1 MATRIHDVHAWCMH
15 GYGCVPF
22 TGTGTST
29 THCTS
34 TKLVLFYTCT
44 ILYFKVH
51 VHSNIQIIELQ
62 SLRGAYYVLD
72 TRPLLAVNSLGLEFV
87 LYFEVRTRPLKN
99 RAFFLK

>member
-1 MATRIHDVHAWCMH
+1 MMCMH
-15 GYGCVPF
+15 GACMDIAVFPLPVHLQL
-22 TGTGTST
+22 TVLN
-29 THCTS
+29 
-34 TKLVLFYTCT
+34 LVLFYTCT

-99 RAFFLK
+99 RPLN

>member
-1 MATRIHDVHAWCMH
+1 MMCMH
-15 GYGCVPF
+15 GRNSSSKFSSLPVHLQL
-22 TGTGTST
+22 TVLN
-29 THCTS
+29 
-34 TKLVLFYTCT
+34 LVLFYTCT

-51 VHSNIQIIELQ
+51 VHTNIQIIELQ

-99 RAFFLK
+99 RPLIN